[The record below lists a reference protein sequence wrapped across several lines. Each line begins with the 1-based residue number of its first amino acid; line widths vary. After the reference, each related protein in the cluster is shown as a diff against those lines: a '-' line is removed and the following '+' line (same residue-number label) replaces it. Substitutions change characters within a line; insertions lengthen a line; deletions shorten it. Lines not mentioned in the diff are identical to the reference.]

1 MYDIERRNKIL
12 EILQAKKSCSVREL
26 AEQLMFSEATI
37 RRDLNAL
44 DKEMKIRKTFGGAV
58 ILEKYKAEVPY
69 NVRQNE
75 SIEKKSKIARAATSL
90 LSDNMTLFLP
100 SSATVEHILPY
111 LNNYTGMTVITN
123 CPVISERLSKSDIDV
138 YCTGGKLL
146 HHSNS
151 YVGEFARSMISKVNA
166 DLMFFSVRGVSR
178 DGKLTNSSTF
188 DDVLQ
193 AMIEN
198 TNKTCVLFDSEKI
211 DKTYRFTVCNIKD
224 VDTVITDKPLPQG
237 LKHPD
242 LIIAE

>member
-12 EILQAKKSCSVREL
+12 EILQTKKSCSVREL
-26 AEQLMFSEATI
+26 AKQLMFSEATI

-58 ILEKYKAEVPY
+58 ILEKYKTEVPY

-75 SIEKKSKIARAATSL
+75 SIEKKSRIARAATSL

-111 LNNYTGMTVITN
+111 LNNYKGMTVITN

-237 LKHPD
+237 LEHPD

>member
-12 EILQAKKSCSVREL
+12 EILHKKKSCSVREL
-26 AEQLMFSEATI
+26 AKQLMFSEATI

-58 ILEKYKAEVPY
+58 IMEKYKTEVPY
-69 NVRQNE
+69 TIRQNE
-75 SIEKKSKIARAATSL
+75 NIEKKAKIARAATSL
-90 LSDNMTLFLP
+90 LADNMTLFLP

-111 LNNYTGMTVITN
+111 LENYTGLTVITN
-123 CPVISERLSKSDIDV
+123 CPVISAKLCKTDVDV

-151 YVGEFARSMISKVNA
+151 YVGEFARAMISKVNA
-166 DLMFFSVRGVSR
+166 DLMLFSVRGVSC

-193 AMIEN
+193 TMMEN
-198 TNKTCVLFDSEKI
+198 SKKICLLFDSEKI
-211 DKTYRFTVCNIKD
+211 EKTYRFTVCNIND
-224 VDTVITDKPLPQG
+224 VDTVITDKPLPPG
-237 LKHPD
+237 LEHTD
-242 LIIAE
+242 LIIAK

>member
-12 EILQAKKSCSVREL
+12 EILHKKKSCSVHEL
-26 AEQLMFSEATI
+26 AKELMFSEATI

-58 ILEKYKAEVPY
+58 IMEKYKTEVPY
-69 NVRQNE
+69 TVRQNE
-75 SIEKKSKIARAATSL
+75 NIEKKAKIARAADSL
-90 LSDNMTLFLP
+90 LADNMTLFLP

-111 LNNYTGMTVITN
+111 LENYTGLTVITN
-123 CPVISERLSKSDIDV
+123 CPVISAKLCKTDIDV

-151 YVGEFARSMISKVNA
+151 YIGEFARAMINNINA
-166 DLMFFSVRGVSR
+166 DMMFFSVRGVSS

-193 AMIEN
+193 TMMN
-198 TNKTCVLFDSEKI
+198 NSKKVCLLFDSEKL
-211 DKTYRFTVCNIKD
+211 DQTYRFTVCNIKD
-224 VDTVITDKPLPQG
+224 VDTVVTDKPLPDG
-237 LKHPD
+237 LRHHH

>member
-1 MYDIERRNKIL
+1 
-12 EILQAKKSCSVREL
+12 
-26 AEQLMFSEATI
+26 MFSEATI

-58 ILEKYKAEVPY
+58 IMEKYKTEVPY
-69 NVRQNE
+69 TVRQNE
-75 SIEKKSKIARAATSL
+75 NIEKKAKIARAADSL
-90 LSDNMTLFLP
+90 LADNMTLFLP

-111 LNNYTGMTVITN
+111 LENYTGLTVITN
-123 CPVISERLSKSDIDV
+123 CPVISAKLCKTDIDV

-151 YVGEFARSMISKVNA
+151 YIGEFARAMINNINA
-166 DLMFFSVRGVSR
+166 DMMFFSVRGVSS

-193 AMIEN
+193 TMMN
-198 TNKTCVLFDSEKI
+198 NSKKVCLLFDSEKL
-211 DKTYRFTVCNIKD
+211 DQTYRFTVCNIKD
-224 VDTVITDKPLPQG
+224 VDTVVTDKPLPDG
-237 LKHPD
+237 LRHHH

>member
-12 EILQAKKSCSVREL
+12 EILRNQKSCSVREL
-26 AEQLMFSEATI
+26 AKKLMFSEATI

-44 DKEMKIRKTFGGAV
+44 DKEMKVRKTFGGAV
-58 ILEKYKAEVPY
+58 IMEKYIAEVPY

-75 SIEKKSKIARAATSL
+75 NIEKKIKIARTATSL
-90 LSDNMTLFLP
+90 LADNMTLFLP

-111 LNNYTGMTVITN
+111 LENYTGLTVITN
-123 CPVISERLSKSDIDV
+123 CPVISAKLCKTDIDV

-151 YVGEFARSMISKVNA
+151 YIGEFARAMINNINA
-166 DLMFFSVRGVSR
+166 DMMFFSVRGVSSA
-178 DGKLTNSSTF
+178 GKLTNSSTF

-193 AMIEN
+193 TMMN
-198 TNKTCVLFDSEKI
+198 NSKKVCLLFDSEKL
-211 DKTYRFTVCNIKD
+211 DQTYRFTVCNIKD
-224 VDTVITDKPLPQG
+224 VDTVVTDKPLPDG
-237 LKHPD
+237 LRHHH

>member
-12 EILQAKKSCSVREL
+12 EILHKKKSCSVREL

-44 DKEMKIRKTFGGAV
+44 DKEMKVRKTFGGAV
-58 ILEKYKAEVPY
+58 IMEKYITEVPY
-69 NVRQNE
+69 NVRQSE
-75 SIEKKSKIARAATSL
+75 SIEKKAKIARAAVSL
-90 LSDNMTLFLP
+90 LTDNMTLFLP

-111 LNNYTGMTVITN
+111 LENYTGLTVITN
-123 CPVISERLSKSDIDV
+123 CPVISAKLCKTDVDV

-151 YVGEFARSMISKVNA
+151 YVGEFARAMISKINA
-166 DLMFFSVRGVSR
+166 DLMFFSVRGVSN

-188 DDVLQ
+188 DEILP
-193 AMIEN
+193 AMMDN
-198 TNKTCVLFDSEKI
+198 SKKVCLLFDSEKFEQ
-211 DKTYRFTVCNIKD
+211 TYRFTVCNIND
-224 VDTVITDKPLPQG
+224 VDTVITDKPLPKG
-237 LKHPD
+237 LKRNN